1 MTYLLVNELNST
13 HERRRVSHLEMSSVG
28 SEVHMARMAMR
39 YIWSDIL
46 KSDLL
51 QDRNLIEVTLHAFQ
65 DQEPT
70 GRSRS
75 LTAED
80 IRRI

>member
-1 MTYLLVNELNST
+1 
-13 HERRRVSHLEMSSVG
+13 
-28 SEVHMARMAMR
+28 MR
-39 YIWSDIL
+39 YMWSDIL
-46 KSDLL
+46 KSDVLL
-51 QDRNLIEVTLHAFQ
+51 DGNLMKVTLHAFQ
-65 DQEPT
+65 GPEPT